1 MAAVLIPS
9 FLFLLLHLLLSIS
22 PSLQH
27 ITESE
32 PLVRFKNSVN
42 ITKGDLN
49 SWRRGT
55 DPCGGKWFGIYC
67 QKGLTVSGIHVT
79 GLGLSGG
86 INVDDLKALPN
97 LRTIRLDNNLLSG
110 PLPHF
115 FKLGGLKSLMLSNNS
130 FSGTIP
136 KDFFKDMLKLKR
148 LFLDHNKFVGVIPSS
163 VMTLPN
169 LEELHMQG
177 NKFSGELPPEA
188 VSNKKLKVL
197 DLSNN
202 QLEGSVPDSILRKNL
217 VLNLE
222 GNEYMC
228 GQAVNLECE
237 ETIVDESGGQ
247 ESQDPMVGQHQ
258 PLPPGHVPEN
268 SNRAT
273 INAVMVSISLLLMFF
288 IIVGVIKKR
297 SKKKNPDFRMLGK
310 QHLNDNDV
318 VEVRVPESGSTT
330 AKRSTESSRKRGGHS
345 DSGSTKKGSSHNGK
359 GSNGGGALGGGMGDI
374 IMVNTDK
381 GSFGLP
387 DLMKA
392 AAEVLGNGS
401 LGSAYK
407 AVMANGLS
415 VVVKRIRDMNQLARE
430 PFDVEM
436 RRFGKLRHPNILTP
450 LAYHYRREEK
460 LVVSEYMPKSSL
472 LYVLHGDR
480 GIYHSELTWPTRLKI
495 IQGVAHGMQFLHTEF
510 ASYDLPHGNLKSS
523 NILLSE
529 TYEPLIS
536 DYAFLPLLQPSNASQ
551 ALFAF
556 KTPEFAQT
564 QVVSHKSDVY
574 CLGII
579 ILEILTGKFPSQYLS
594 NGKGG
599 TDIVQMVQS
608 SIAEQKEE
616 ELIDPEIVNNTDSMQ
631 HMLEL
636 LRVGAACIASNPD
649 ERLDM
654 RETVRR
660 IEQVKT

>member
-1 MAAVLIPS
+1 MAAVLNHGFILVL
-9 FLFLLLHLLLSIS
+9 LFFCCFSII

-27 ITESE
+27 VSESE
-32 PLVRFKNSVN
+32 PLVRFKNSVK

-49 SWRRGT
+49 SWRAGT
-55 DPCGGKWFGIYC
+55 DPCSGKWFGIYC

-79 GLGLSGG
+79 RLGLSGS
-86 INVDDLKALPN
+86 ITVDDLKDLPN
-97 LRTIRLDNNLLSG
+97 LKTIRLDNNLLSG

-115 FKLGGLKSLMLSNNS
+115 FKLRGLKSLMLSNNS
-130 FSGTIP
+130 FSEEIP
-136 KDFFKDMLKLKR
+136 DDFFKDMTKLKR
-148 LFLDHNKFVGVIPSS
+148 LFLDHNKFVGKIPSS
-163 VMTLPN
+163 LMQLPQ
-169 LEELHMQG
+169 LEELHLQENNFTGEIPVEIG
-177 NKFSGELPPEA
+177 NIKS
-188 VSNKKLKVL
+188 LKTL
-197 DLSNN
+197 DLSVNN
-202 QLEGSVPDSILRKNL
+202 LEGPVPESITNRKNL
-217 VLNLE
+217 AVNVS
-222 GNEYMC
+222 GNEGLC
-228 GQAVNLECE
+228 GEL
-237 ETIVDESGGQ
+237 VDLSCDYISLDEGQGRDDGGQ
-247 ESQDPMVGQHQ
+247 T
-258 PLPPGHVPEN
+258 PPTATVSPN
-268 SNRAT
+268 SNNAT
-273 INAVMVSISLLLMFF
+273 VHAIMVAITLLLMFF
-288 IIVGVIKKR
+288 IIVGVIRKR
-297 SKKKNPDFRMLGK
+297 NKKKNPDFRMLDK
-310 QHLNDNDV
+310 QRLSDNDI
-318 VEVRVPESGSTT
+318 VEVRVPESVSTT
-330 AKRSTESSRKRGGHS
+330 AKRSTESSRKRGGNA
-345 DSGSTKKGSSHNGK
+345 DGSGSSKKGVSQVGK
-359 GSNGGGALGGGMGDI
+359 GGNGGGGGLSGGMGDI
-374 IMVNTDK
+374 IMVNSDK

-407 AVMANGLS
+407 AVMTNGLS

-495 IQGVAHGMQFLHTEF
+495 IQGVAHGMKFLHEEF

-523 NILLSE
+523 NVLLSE

-536 DYAFLPLLQPSNASQ
+536 DYAFLPLLQPTNASQ

-564 QVVSHKSDVY
+564 QQVSHKSDVY

-579 ILEILTGKFPSQYLS
+579 ILEILTGKFPSQYLN

-599 TDIVQMVQS
+599 TDIVQWVQS
-608 SIAEQKEE
+608 SVAEQKEE
-616 ELIDPEIVNNTDSMQ
+616 ELIDPEIVNNTDSVRQMV
-631 HMLEL
+631 EL

-654 RETVRR
+654 REAVRR
-660 IEQVKT
+660 IEQVNT

>member
-1 MAAVLIPS
+1 MAAAVLNPG
-9 FLFLLLHLLLSIS
+9 FFLLILLLSFSIS
-22 PSLQH
+22 PSLQYVS
-27 ITESE
+27 ESE
-32 PLVRFKNSVN
+32 PLVRFKNSVK

-49 SWRRGT
+49 SWREGT
-55 DPCGGKWFGIYC
+55 DPCSGKWFGIYC

-79 GLGLSGG
+79 RLGLSGT
-86 INVDDLKALPN
+86 ITVDDLKDLPN
-97 LRTIRLDNNLLSG
+97 LKTIRLDNNLLSG

-115 FKLGGLKSLMLSNNS
+115 FKLRGLKSLMLSNNS
-130 FSGTIP
+130 FSGEIRD
-136 KDFFKDMLKLKR
+136 DFFKDMSKLKR
-148 LFLDHNKFVGVIPSS
+148 LFLDHNKFEGSIPSS
-163 VMTLPN
+163 ITQLPQ
-169 LEELHMQG
+169 LEELHMQS
-177 NKFSGELPPEA
+177 NNLTGEIPPEFG
-188 VSNKKLKVL
+188 SMKNLKVL
-197 DLSNN
+197 DLSTNS
-202 QLEGSVPDSILRKNL
+202 LDGIVPQSIADKKNL
-217 VLNLE
+217 
-222 GNEYMC
+222 
-228 GQAVNLECE
+228 AVNLTENEYLCGPVVDVGCE
-237 ETIVDESGGQ
+237 NIELNDPQEGQ
-247 ESQDPMVGQHQ
+247 
-258 PLPPGHVPEN
+258 PPSKPSSSVPET
-268 SNRAT
+268 SNKAA
-273 INAVMVSISLLLMFF
+273 INAIMVSISLLLLFF
-288 IIVGVIKKR
+288 IIVGVIKR
-297 SKKKNPDFRMLGK
+297 RNKKKNPDFRMLA
-310 QHLNDNDV
+310 NNRENDV
-318 VEVRVPESGSTT
+318 VEVRISESSSTT
-330 AKRSTESSRKRGGHS
+330 AKRSTDSSRKRGGHS
-345 DSGSTKKGSSHNGK
+345 DDGSTKKGVSNIGK
-359 GSNGGGALGGGMGDI
+359 GGNGGGGGALGGGMGDI

-407 AVMANGLS
+407 AVMTTGLS

-472 LYVLHGDR
+472 LYVLHDR
-480 GIYHSELTWPTRLKI
+480 GIYHSELTWATRLKI
-495 IQGVAHGMQFLHTEF
+495 IQGVAHGMKFLHEEF

-523 NILLSE
+523 NVLLSE

-564 QVVSHKSDVY
+564 QQVSHKSDVY

-579 ILEILTGKFPSQYLS
+579 ILEILTGKFPSQYLN

-599 TDIVQMVQS
+599 TDIVQWVQS
-608 SIAEQKEE
+608 SVAEQKEE
-616 ELIDPEIVNNTDSMQ
+616 ELIDPEIVNNTESMRQ
-631 HMLEL
+631 MVEL

-654 RETVRR
+654 REAVRR

>member
-1 MAAVLIPS
+1 MAAAPG
-9 FLFLLLHLLLSIS
+9 FFLLILLFCFSIS

-27 ITESE
+27 VSESE
-32 PLVRFKNSVN
+32 PLVRFKSSVN

-49 SWRRGT
+49 SWRLGT
-55 DPCGGKWFGIYC
+55 DPCSGKWFGIYC

-79 GLGLSGG
+79 RLGLSGT
-86 INVDDLKALPN
+86 ITVDDLKDLPN
-97 LRTIRLDNNLLSG
+97 LKTIRLDNNLLSG

-115 FKLGGLKSLMLSNNS
+115 FKLRGLKSLMLSNNS
-130 FSGTIP
+130 FSGEIRD
-136 KDFFKDMLKLKR
+136 DFFKDMSKLKR
-148 LFLDHNKFVGVIPSS
+148 LFLDHNKFQGNIPSS
-163 VMTLPN
+163 ITQLPQ
-169 LEELHMQG
+169 LEELHLQS
-177 NKFSGELPPEA
+177 NNFTGEIPPEIG
-188 VSNKKLKVL
+188 NIKNLKVL
-197 DLSNN
+197 DLSSN
-202 QLEGSVPDSILRKNL
+202 QLEGTVPESIADRKNL
-217 VLNLE
+217 VANLTE
-222 GNEYMC
+222 NEYLC
-228 GQAVNLECE
+228 GALIDVECE
-237 ETIVDESGGQ
+237 DINLSEGE
-247 ESQDPMVGQHQ
+247 
-258 PLPPGHVPEN
+258 GHTPKAPSSVPQT
-268 SNRAT
+268 SNTAT
-273 INAVMVSISLLLMFF
+273 VHAILVSISLLLMFF
-288 IIVGVIKKR
+288 IIVGIIRKR
-297 SKKKNPDFRMLGK
+297 NKKKNPDFRMLDN
-310 QHLNDNDV
+310 QRDNDA
-318 VEVRVPESGSTT
+318 VEVRIPESSSTT
-330 AKRSTESSRKRGGHS
+330 AKRSTDSSRKRGGHA
-345 DSGSTKKGSSHNGK
+345 DGGSTKKGLSNIGK
-359 GSNGGGALGGGMGDI
+359 GGNEGGALGGGMGDI
-374 IMVNTDK
+374 IMVNTEK

-407 AVMANGLS
+407 AVMTTGLS

-480 GIYHSELTWPTRLKI
+480 GIYHSELTWATRLKI
-495 IQGVAHGMQFLHTEF
+495 IQGVAHGMKFLHEEF

-523 NILLSE
+523 NVLLSE

-564 QVVSHKSDVY
+564 QQVSHKSDVY

-579 ILEILTGKFPSQYLS
+579 ILETLTGKFPSQYLNNS
-594 NGKGG
+594 KGG
-599 TDIVQMVQS
+599 TDIVQWVQS
-608 SIAEQKEE
+608 SVAEQKEE
-616 ELIDPEIVNNTDSMQ
+616 ELIDPEIVNNTESMRQ
-631 HMLEL
+631 MVEL

>member
-1 MAAVLIPS
+1 MAAAVLNPG
-9 FLFLLLHLLLSIS
+9 FFLLILLLSFSIS
-22 PSLQH
+22 PSLQYVS
-27 ITESE
+27 ESE
-32 PLVRFKNSVN
+32 PLVRFKNSVK

-49 SWRRGT
+49 SWREGT
-55 DPCGGKWFGIYC
+55 DPCSGKWFGIYC

-79 GLGLSGG
+79 RLGLSGT
-86 INVDDLKALPN
+86 ITVDDLKDLPN
-97 LRTIRLDNNLLSG
+97 LKTIRLDNNLLSG

-115 FKLGGLKSLMLSNNS
+115 FKLRGLKSLMLSNNS
-130 FSGTIP
+130 FSGEIRD
-136 KDFFKDMLKLKR
+136 DFFKDMSKLKR
-148 LFLDHNKFVGVIPSS
+148 LFLDHNKFEGSIPSS
-163 VMTLPN
+163 ITQLPQ
-169 LEELHMQG
+169 LEELHMQS
-177 NKFSGELPPEA
+177 NNLTGEIPPEFG
-188 VSNKKLKVL
+188 SMKNLKVL
-197 DLSNN
+197 DLSTNS
-202 QLEGSVPDSILRKNL
+202 LDGIVPQSIADKKNL
-217 VLNLE
+217 
-222 GNEYMC
+222 
-228 GQAVNLECE
+228 AVNLTENEYLCGPVVDVGCE
-237 ETIVDESGGQ
+237 NIELNDPQEGQ
-247 ESQDPMVGQHQ
+247 
-258 PLPPGHVPEN
+258 PPSKPSSSVPET
-268 SNRAT
+268 SNKAA
-273 INAVMVSISLLLMFF
+273 INAIMVSISLLLLFF
-288 IIVGVIKKR
+288 IIVGVIKR
-297 SKKKNPDFRMLGK
+297 RNKKKNPDFRMLA
-310 QHLNDNDV
+310 NNRENDV
-318 VEVRVPESGSTT
+318 VEVRISESSSTT
-330 AKRSTESSRKRGGHS
+330 AKRSTDSSRKRGGHS
-345 DSGSTKKGSSHNGK
+345 DDGSTKKGVSNIGK
-359 GSNGGGALGGGMGDI
+359 GGNGGGGGALGGGMGDI

-407 AVMANGLS
+407 AVMTTGLS

-480 GIYHSELTWPTRLKI
+480 GIYHSELTWATRLKI
-495 IQGVAHGMQFLHTEF
+495 IQGVAHGMKFLHEEF

-523 NILLSE
+523 NVLLSE

-564 QVVSHKSDVY
+564 QQVSHKSDVY

-579 ILEILTGKFPSQYLS
+579 ILEILTGKFPSQYLN

-599 TDIVQMVQS
+599 TDIVQWVQS
-608 SIAEQKEE
+608 SVAEQKEE
-616 ELIDPEIVNNTDSMQ
+616 ELIDPEIVNNTESMRQ
-631 HMLEL
+631 MVEL

-654 RETVRR
+654 REAVRR

>member
-1 MAAVLIPS
+1 MAAVLIPG
-9 FLFLLLHLLLSIS
+9 FLLLMCFSIS

-27 ITESE
+27 VSESE

-49 SWRRGT
+49 SWRPGT

-79 GLGLSGG
+79 RLGLSGT
-86 INVDDLKALPN
+86 ITVDDLKALPN
-97 LRTIRLDNNLLSG
+97 LKTVRLDNNLLSG

-115 FKLGGLKSLMLSNNS
+115 FKLRGLKSLMLSNNS
-130 FSGTIP
+130 FSGEIP
-136 KDFFKDMLKLKR
+136 DDFFKDMTKLKR
-148 LFLDHNKFVGVIPSS
+148 LFLDHNQFVGPIPSS
-163 VMTLPN
+163 IMQLPN

-177 NKFSGELPPEA
+177 NQFSGEIPPETNM
-188 VSNKKLKVL
+188 NKNLKVI

-202 QLEGSVPDSILRKNL
+202 KLEGSIPESLSGRKNL
-217 VLNLE
+217 IMTLT
-222 GNEYMC
+222 GNENLC
-228 GQAVNLECE
+228 GKEVNVECD
-237 ETIVDESGGQ
+237 IVDLESPG
-247 ESQDPMVGQHQ
+247 EDEPI
-258 PLPPGHVPEN
+258 LPPSPPFGGTN
-268 SNRAT
+268 ASNRT
-273 INAVMVSISLLLMFF
+273 TVNAIMLAITFLILFF
-288 IIVGVIKKR
+288 LIVGLIRKR
-297 SKKKNPDFRMLGK
+297 NKRKNPQFRMLDK
-310 QHLNDNDV
+310 ERLSDIDDV
-318 VEVRVPESGSTT
+318 EFRAPESTT
-330 AKRSTESSRKRGGHS
+330 AKRSTESSKKRGGNA
-345 DSGSTKKGSSHNGK
+345 DGGSTKKGSSHNGK
-359 GSNGGGALGGGMGDI
+359 GGGGGAGVGGAGMGDI
-374 IMVNTDK
+374 IMVNSEK

-407 AVMANGLS
+407 AVMTNGLS
-415 VVVKRIRDMNQLARE
+415 VVVKRIRDMNKLARE

-436 RRFGKLRHPNILTP
+436 RRLGKLRHPNVLTP

-472 LYVLHGDR
+472 LFVLHGDR
-480 GIYHSELTWPTRLKI
+480 GVYHSELTWPTRLKI
-495 IQGVAHGMQFLHTEF
+495 IQGVAQGMQFLHTEF

-523 NILLSE
+523 NVLLSE

-536 DYAFLPLLQPSNASQ
+536 DYAFLPFLQPDNASQ
-551 ALFAF
+551 AMFAF
-556 KTPEFAQT
+556 KAPEFAQN
-564 QVVSHKSDVY
+564 QQVSHKSDVY
-574 CLGII
+574 CLGILV
-579 ILEILTGKFPSQYLS
+579 LEILTGKFPSQYLN

-599 TDIVQMVQS
+599 TDIVEWVQS
-608 SIAEQKEE
+608 SVAEQKEE
-616 ELIDPEIVNNTDSMQ
+616 ELIDPEIVNNTDSVQQMV
-631 HMLEL
+631 EL

-660 IEQVKT
+660 IEQVKS

>member
-1 MAAVLIPS
+1 MAAVLSPGFFPI
-9 FLFLLLHLLLSIS
+9 LLLLCFSIS

-27 ITESE
+27 VSESE

-49 SWRRGT
+49 SWRIGT

-79 GLGLSGG
+79 RLGLSGT
-86 INVDDLKALPN
+86 INVDDLKALAN
-97 LRTIRLDNNLLSG
+97 LKTIRLDNNLLSG

-115 FKLGGLKSLMLSNNS
+115 YKLSGLKSLLLSNNS
-130 FSGTIP
+130 FSGEIP
-136 KDFFKDMLKLKR
+136 DDFFKDMSKLKR
-148 LFLDHNKFVGVIPSS
+148 LFLDHNKFVGRIPSS
-163 VMTLPN
+163 VMQLPY
-169 LEELHMQG
+169 LEELHLQG
-177 NKFSGELPPEA
+177 NKFSGEIPP
-188 VSNKKLKVL
+188 VTDTNKNLKIL

-202 QLEGSVPDSILRKNL
+202 QLEGSVPESISDRKNL
-217 VLNLE
+217 IMRLE
-222 GNEYMC
+222 GNVNLC
-228 GQAVNLECE
+228 GKAVNIECKP
-237 ETIVDESGGQ
+237 SPPPSRPFGGTN
-247 ESQDPMVGQHQ
+247 
-258 PLPPGHVPEN
+258 N
-268 SNRAT
+268 SNRT
-273 INAVMVSISLLLMFF
+273 TVNAIMLAITFLIMFLCRG
-288 IIVGVIKKR
+288 IIKKR
-297 SKKKNPDFRMLGK
+297 DKKRNPEFKMLG
-310 QHLNDNDV
+310 Q
-318 VEVRVPESGSTT
+318 E
-330 AKRSTESSRKRGGHS
+330 RGG
-345 DSGSTKKGSSHNGK
+345 
-359 GSNGGGALGGGMGDI
+359 GGGGVGGGMGDI
-374 IMVNTDK
+374 IMVNSEK

-415 VVVKRIRDMNQLARE
+415 VVVKRIRDMNKLARE

-436 RRFGKLRHPNILTP
+436 RRLGKLRHPNVLAP

-460 LVVSEYMPKSSL
+460 LVVSEFMPKSSL

-495 IQGVAHGMQFLHTEF
+495 IQGVAHGMQFLHEEF
-510 ASYDLPHGNLKSS
+510 ASYELPHGNLKSS
-523 NILLSE
+523 NVLLSE

-536 DYAFLPLLQPSNASQ
+536 DYAFLPFLQPNNASQ
-551 ALFAF
+551 AMFAF
-556 KTPEFAQT
+556 KTPEFVQS
-564 QVVSHKSDVY
+564 QQVSHKSDVY

-579 ILEILTGKFPSQYLS
+579 ILEILTGKFPSQYLN

-599 TDIVQMVQS
+599 TDIVEWVQS

-616 ELIDPEIVNNTDSMQ
+616 GIIDPEIVNNTDSVQQMV
-631 HMLEL
+631 EV
-636 LRVGAACIASNPD
+636 LRIGAACIASNPD